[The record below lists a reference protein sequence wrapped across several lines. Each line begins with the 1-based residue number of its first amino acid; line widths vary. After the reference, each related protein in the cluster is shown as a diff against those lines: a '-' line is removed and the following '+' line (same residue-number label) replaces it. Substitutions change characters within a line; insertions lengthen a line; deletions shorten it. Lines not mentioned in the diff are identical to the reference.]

1 MEIMSTNQ
9 FAVSFNADREAL
21 SYLLVWP
28 QTFQRYVGSSQ
39 ACSKLKVVLL
49 KGRNTKSLLLHPS
62 TRVVDK

>member
-39 ACSKLKVVLL
+39 P
-49 KGRNTKSLLLHPS
+49 SLFETQS
-62 TRVVDK
+62 RVA